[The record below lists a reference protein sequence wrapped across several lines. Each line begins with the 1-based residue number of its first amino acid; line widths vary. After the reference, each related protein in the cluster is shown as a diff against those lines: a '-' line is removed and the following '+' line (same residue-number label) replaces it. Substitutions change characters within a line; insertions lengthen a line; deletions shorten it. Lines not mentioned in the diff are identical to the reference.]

1 MEISQL
7 REMLELDPDDLELH
21 YTLGMRLLD
30 NGDIREAVDHLVSV
44 IDLDPNHVASHLAL
58 GQAYMRLGRE
68 EDAREVLEDG
78 LAVAETLQHGEGH
91 DLVPQFEEMLN
102 EL

>member
-21 YTLGMRLLD
+21 YALGARLLE
-30 NGDIREAVDHLVSV
+30 NGDLREAVDHLVSV

-78 LAVAETLQHGEGH
+78 LTVAETLQHGEGH
-91 DLVPQFEEMLN
+91 DLVPQFEALLN